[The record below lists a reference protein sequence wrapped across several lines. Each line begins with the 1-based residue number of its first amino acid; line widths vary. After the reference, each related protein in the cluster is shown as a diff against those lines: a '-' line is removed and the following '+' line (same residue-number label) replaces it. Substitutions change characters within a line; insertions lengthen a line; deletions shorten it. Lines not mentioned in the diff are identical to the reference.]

1 MKLRSLPKIALLLSI
16 QPLAVFASPF
26 AQTNLVSN
34 VPGLAAN
41 LDPNLKN
48 PWGISH
54 SATSPFWVSNQGSN
68 NSTLYNAA
76 SVPQALIVTV
86 PPTAPPPTGPTGQVS
101 NSFGAGNFVEN
112 GAPANFIFATL
123 AGSIDAWN
131 ASNGTTAAVVAST
144 PGAVYTGLAIGTNG
158 AANFLYAANFAGGH
172 VDVFSSSF
180 APTTLAGSFVD
191 PNLPAG
197 YVPYNIQNVGGKLYV
212 EYAQV
217 DPITHEAAEGA
228 GLGVVNVF
236 DTNGNFLQ
244 RIHSGGQLNA
254 PWGIAIAPAGFGEF
268 GGDVLVGNFGDG
280 TINAFDPITGNY
292 VGTLKDSSGNPI
304 VNDGLWAL
312 DFRAPGSGFDPNAL
326 FITAGINDEADGLFA
341 EIQAVPEP
349 AAMAL
354 FALGLLGVA
363 GIARRRK
370 RLGGIS

>member
-1 MKLRSLPKIALLLSI
+1 MKLHSLPKIALLFSF
-16 QPLAVFASPF
+16 QSVAVFASPF

-34 VPGLAAN
+34 VPGMAAN
-41 LDPNLKN
+41 FDANLKN

-76 SVPQALIVTV
+76 SVPQALIVSV
-86 PPTAPPPTGPTGQVS
+86 PPTAPPPTGPTGQVN

-112 GAPANFIFATL
+112 GAPSSFIFATL

-131 ASNGTTAAVVAST
+131 ASNGTTAAIVATT

-158 AANFLYAANFAGGH
+158 TANFLYAANFAGGRI
-172 VDVFSSSF
+172 DVFNSSF
-180 APTTLAGSFVD
+180 APTTLSGSFTD

-197 YVPYNIQNVGGKLYV
+197 YVPYNVQNLGGKLYV
-212 EYAQV
+212 QYAQV
-217 DPITHEAAEGA
+217 DPVTHEAAEGA

-236 DTNGNFLQ
+236 DANGNFLQ
-244 RIHSGGQLNA
+244 RLHNGGPLNA

-280 TINAFDPITGNY
+280 TINAFDPGNGNFL
-292 VGTLKDSSGNPI
+292 GTLKDSSGNPI
-304 VNDGLWAL
+304 VNEGLWAL
-312 DFRAPGSGFDPNAL
+312 DFRAQGSGFDPNAL

-349 AAMAL
+349 GAIAL
-354 FALGLLGVA
+354 TALGFLALT
-363 GIARRRK
+363 GIVRRRK
-370 RLGGIS
+370 VT

>member
-16 QPLAVFASPF
+16 QPLAVLASPF

-41 LDPNLKN
+41 FDANLRN
-48 PWGISH
+48 PWGVSH
-54 SATSPFWVSNQGSN
+54 SATSPFWVSNQASN

-76 SVPQALIVTV
+76 SVPQALVVTV
-86 PPTAPPPTGPTGQVS
+86 PPIAPPPTGPTGQVN

-112 GAPANFIFATL
+112 GAPAVFIFATL

-131 ASNGTTAAVVAST
+131 GSNGTTAAIVAST

-158 AANFLYAANFAGGH
+158 TANFLYAANFGGGH
-172 VDVFSSSF
+172 VDVFNSSF

-197 YVPYNIQNVGGKLYV
+197 YVPYNIQNIGGKLYV

-268 GGDVLVGNFGDG
+268 GGDILVGNFGDG

-292 VGTLKDSSGNPI
+292 VGTLRDASGNPI
-304 VNDGLWAL
+304 VNDSLWAL
-312 DFRAPGSGFDPNAL
+312 DFRAPGSGFDPNTL

-341 EIQAVPEP
+341 SIRAVPEP

-363 GIARRRK
+363 GIARRHK
-370 RLGGIS
+370 RA

>member
-41 LDPNLKN
+41 FDANLRN
-48 PWGISH
+48 PWGVSH
-54 SATSPFWVSNQGSN
+54 SATSPFWVSNQVSN
-68 NSTLYNAA
+68 NATLYNAA
-76 SVPQALIVTV
+76 SVPQALVVTV
-86 PPTAPPPTGPTGQVS
+86 PPTAPPPTGPTGMVN

-112 GAPANFIFATL
+112 GAPASFIFATL

-158 AANFLYAANFAGGH
+158 TANFLYAANFGGGRI
-172 VDVFSSSF
+172 DVFNSSF
-180 APTTLAGSFVD
+180 APTSPSGSFVD

-197 YVPYNIQNVGGKLYV
+197 YVPYNIQNIGGKLYV

-292 VGTLKDSSGNPI
+292 VGTLRDSSGNPI
-304 VNDGLWAL
+304 VNDGLWSL
-312 DFRAPGSGFDPNAL
+312 DFRANGSGFDPNAL

-341 EIQAVPEP
+341 EIRAVPEP

-370 RLGGIS
+370 RA